1 MSDQNK
7 KNMESARP
15 NKTPKENERRRGS
28 VTITIFENA
37 CVDFKSNTFK

>member
-7 KNMESARP
+7 KNIEIPRP

-28 VTITIFENA
+28 VTNTILKNA
-37 CVDFKSNTFK
+37 WVVFKSNTFK